1 MTFYAIFKLL
11 HVLSSV
17 VWLGL
22 IPADYLLRKYI
33 SSNKGRES
41 EKTLISVWLKTVNL
55 SGMIGLTGVLI
66 TGIVL
71 SISLGY
77 GFFQFASGGNHWLY
91 TKQFIMVIL
100 LILVGGL
107 IIPKAIKI
115 SKEIK
120 SGMEKELD
128 ESFYKNLSRLY
139 SLISIQNTLIFIN
152 FILAFTRLFI

>member
-120 SGMEKELD
+120 SGMEKKLD

-139 SLISIQNTLIFIN
+139 SLISIQNILIFIN